1 MNEKTIDTFI
11 CIHRR
16 DVGYLLE
23 LVLKAYQ
30 LNFKPKGRL
39 VMISNDRPYLQ
50 NFLAGLDFLSP
61 VTVYGDEEW
70 LSEKEMS
77 LPGWYRQQ
85 IIKLRAYRFCPTEN
99 FCNLGADTVLLRPIE
114 YGDLMQN
121 GQPVIYYTRH
131 LPPDQHWLYEWHRV
145 NHTARILQVRPVT
158 ARRYVD
164 FINDLFCFNGA
175 DLQELNWYLEKLY
188 GPEAYF
194 NLLRDMGDKPTNQKK
209 FGEWTLYS
217 LFLLEVLKR
226 QPEIR
231 NSRAGYLRQVHSS
244 RVLKRYQF
252 DSKVVHFVAKSLD
265 VNYIKQQIITRGLE
279 LGRDLKAAPAQV

>member
-23 LVLKAYQ
+23 LVLRAYR
-30 LNFKPKGRL
+30 LNFRPKGQL

-50 NFLAGLDFLSP
+50 SFLAGLDMPGP
-61 VTVYGDEEW
+61 VTVYGDEDW
-70 LSEKEMS
+70 LSQKEMS

-85 IIKLRAYRFCPTEN
+85 IIKLRAYRFCQTEN
-99 FCNLGADTVLLRPIE
+99 FCNLGADTVLLRPVE
-114 YGDLMQN
+114 YADLVQN
-121 GQPVIYYTRH
+121 GHPVLYYTRH
-131 LPPDQHWLYEWHRV
+131 RPPDQHWLYEWQRV
-145 NHTARILQVRPVT
+145 GYTARILQVRPAV

-175 DLQELNWYLEKLY
+175 DLNELNRYLEKLY
-188 GPEAYF
+188 GPEAYY
-194 NLLRDMGDKPTNQKK
+194 NLLREMGDKATNQKK

-226 QPEIR
+226 KPEIR
-231 NSRAGYLRQVHSS
+231 NSAAGYLRQVHSS

-265 VNYIKQQIITRGLE
+265 VNYIKQQIIKQGLE
-279 LGRDLKAAPAQV
+279 LGQDLNAIPIQV